1 MEKIKIHGFNLGD
14 PVCMYLYNYLI
25 VYVIHKPLQIRHF
38 NAAIPIS
45 IFKAAPIF
53 NFLVLPFSVFGQPF
67 RHKVHQIEG
76 WLFQAI
82 IVKYINH
89 NNCIIKLSSPTRIKS

>member
-1 MEKIKIHGFNLGD
+1 MY
-14 PVCMYLYNYLI
+14 VCTYTITSLY

-38 NAAIPIS
+38 NAPIPIS